1 MDALEK
7 AKIAVKAL
15 DSKRA
20 RDIEVIKITD
30 LSSLGDYLVLASG
43 TSSTHVK
50 ALADEV
56 EYKISETGEEP
67 DHVEGKAS
75 NWILLDY
82 SSVMVHVFHTSSR
95 EFYQLDRLW
104 ADGERID
111 ISDLVIKEENQQ

>member
-1 MDALEK
+1 MEPLEK

-20 RDIEVIKITD
+20 KDIEVIKITD

-43 TSSTHVK
+43 TSSTHIK
-50 ALADEV
+50 ALANEV
-56 EYKISETGEEP
+56 EYKLSEEGIEP
-67 DHVEGKAS
+67 RHIEGKTS

-82 SSVMVHVFHTSSR
+82 ASVMVHVFHTQGR

-104 ADGERID
+104 ADGEKID
-111 ISDLVIKEENQQ
+111 ISDIIVREEFN